1 MDNPNKLRFVCTRCG
16 KCCTDRN
23 TLVNVTYL
31 DILRI
36 IKGLKL
42 NLTESLE
49 TFGFYV
55 FDKILSSTDFKK
67 MVIPPIKTE
76 RGLAFVGLMKNSQG
90 ECCFYD
96 QIKKKCRIYDL
107 RPLFCK
113 SFPFTFTLS
122 HDKDK
127 ISRKSVEI
135 RYTEKAKEYCPGID
149 NDSPLV
155 DFNYLIDLAQ
165 TTLKE
170 LRDNRSYIELW
181 NKEIKSKRISPS
193 AKNFLRKIFEIS
205 ED

>member
-1 MDNPNKLRFVCTRCG
+1 MVNPNKLRFICTRCG
-16 KCCTDRN
+16 NCCTDRN

-31 DILRI
+31 DILQI

-42 NLTESLE
+42 DLTESLE
-49 TFGFYV
+49 IFGFNV
-55 FDKILSSTDFKK
+55 FENSLTSTDLKK
-67 MVIPPIKTE
+67 MVIPPVKTE
-76 RGLAFVGLMKNSQG
+76 KGLAFLALMKNDEG
-90 ECCFYD
+90 KCCFYD
-96 QIKKKCRIYDL
+96 KVKKKCLIYEL
-107 RPLFCK
+107 RPIFCE

-127 ISRKSVEI
+127 SSRESVEI